1 MNCFCFSVALVDF
14 RLASAHSEVT
24 TQGLLLLNGLKQGL
38 EVASAEALMVPPLD
52 NFQEKCGAILQW
64 LGKDLQKITLFVVVD
79 EDLLPLQDVNVLL
92 HLQVYVAQT
101 SSQLVVVGVGDLIE
115 EHNTTGLHAKD
126 GLNDVLGAH
135 SDVLNT
141 RASIVVA
148 ELLDLTLSLAIG
160 RFVDGHLDLLVEV
173 SHHDG
178 AQRRELGVDHLVID
192 RPESMEVE
200 HLLVPLSDRFHFSIW
215 LVTDAVIDVEK
226 LGNGNQAVQGL
237 TQVMSGITWQEWAGV
252 FAALHKG
259 VDGVSVSFDTSED
272 HRAVLIRD
280 CLWGTDACG
289 TFGDGLVVDTCSIVD
304 GEGDILNTISVL
316 IVVSGEF
323 GVVGV
328 KR

>member
-1 MNCFCFSVALVDF
+1 MNCFWFSVALVDF

-24 TQGLLLLNGLKQGL
+24 TQGLLLLNGLEQGL

-79 EDLLPLQDVNVLL
+79 EDLLSLQDVDVLL
-92 HLQVYVAQT
+92 HLQVHAAQT
-101 SSQLVVVGVGDLIE
+101 SSQLVVVGVGDLVE
-115 EHNTTGLHAKD
+115 EHDATGLHAKD

-135 SDVLNT
+135 GDVLDT
-141 RASIVVA
+141 GASIVVA

-160 RFVDGHLDLLVEV
+160 RLVDGHLDLLVEV

-178 AQRRELGVDHLVID
+178 AQRGELSVDHLVID

-200 HLLVPLSDRFHFSIW
+200 HLLVPLSDGFHFSVW
-215 LVTDAVIDVEK
+215 LVADAVIDVKK
-226 LGNGNQAVQGL
+226 LGDGHQAVQGL
-237 TQVMSGITWQEWAGV
+237 GQVMSDITWQEWAGV
-252 FAALHKG
+252 FVALHEG

-280 CLWGTDACG
+280 GLWSADASGTL
-289 TFGDGLVVDTCSIVD
+289 GDGLVVDTCGIVD

-316 IVVSGEF
+316 VMVSGEF
-323 GVVGV
+323 GVVRV